1 MPKRGAAVREEDED
15 GGGGASSASSNK
27 RHHGDENVQAR
38 GSISDGESEPVS
50 SLQKVEHCLWTADCF
65 RQEPDPSV
73 LDAVSD
79 GEDVTND
86 LHTYISKVEMDNFMG
101 SGSDW
106 NVNSV
111 HNSNIFIQIEQMHR

>member
-1 MPKRGAAVREEDED
+1 MAVAGQVLQVQTRGITAMKMFKPEDRFLTVKANRLAPYRKWNIAC
-15 GGGGASSASSNK
+15 G
-27 RHHGDENVQAR
+27 
-38 GSISDGESEPVS
+38 
-50 SLQKVEHCLWTADCF
+50 TADCF